1 MQAETKLATL
11 SDQGF
16 ELEPESGRYSW
27 RIWIVLSIV
36 MSLATTSIFAKYE
49 MVGPSIIP
57 FLVIPVA
64 LTLCLKDRIAM
75 LPPWV
80 YAGTLVVVLGAAVFF
95 GL

>member
-1 MQAETKLATL
+1 MHAETKFATR

-16 ELEPESGRYSW
+16 EPDPGRYSL

-57 FLVIPVA
+57 FLAIPVT
-64 LTLCLKDRIAM
+64 LTLCFKDRIARR
-75 LPPWV
+75 PWV
-80 YAGTLVVVLGAAVFF
+80 FTGTLVMVLSAAVLF